1 MNVNFKTHF
10 PWPGADGKPEETGF
24 LEKIVAGLTRRH
36 GDTELAPKL
45 HTIRRVQ
52 TKPRF
57 RAGMKLVL
65 TTGGRFAPKPF
76 CETECVSV
84 QKVEMGL
91 SMLGAAACVDI
102 AIDGFP
108 LLHDEHDQLARNDG
122 MTTWHFTKW
131 FLLDVITNG
140 PEGDAYRVRGFGKYL
155 VLCKRLMT
163 AKQTD
168 RDLEN
173 GVTTVASREVWTDSM
188 KGVRELVD
196 PERYP
201 KPVCRC
207 VKCREKKASKEKASR

>member
-1 MNVNFKTHF
+1 MNLNFKMHF
-10 PWPGADGKPEETGF
+10 PWPGPDGRPEETKF
-24 LEKIVAGLTRRH
+24 LDSILRCLIG
-36 GDTELAPKL
+36 GYPDAPSTLGGKK
-45 HTIRRVQ
+45 HTIRRVK

-65 TTGGRFAPKPF
+65 TTGGRFTPKPF

-131 FLLDVITNG
+131 FLLDVITTG
-140 PEGDAYRVRGFGKYL
+140 PGTYVLVHWTYL
-155 VLCKRLMT
+155 
-163 AKQTD
+163 
-168 RDLEN
+168 
-173 GVTTVASREVWTDSM
+173 
-188 KGVRELVD
+188 
-196 PERYP
+196 RY
-201 KPVCRC
+201 
-207 VKCREKKASKEKASR
+207 